1 MKKIVLTFGLIGGAI
16 LSATM
21 LATLPFH
28 DQIGFDKGAMTI
40 GYTSMVIAF
49 LLIFFGVR
57 SYRDNVAGGS
67 VRFGR
72 AFGVGMLIG
81 LVASACYVATWEVIY
96 YKLAPDYLVKYQE
109 HMIEKARASG
119 ASQAELAQKQAD
131 MEKFAALYENPV
143 INATLTFGEPLP
155 VALIVALVTAGVVS
169 RKRREANGG
178 TVVAGARAST

>member
-21 LATLPFH
+21 LGTLPFKE
-28 DQIGFDKGAMTI
+28 QIGFDTGAMLI

-49 LLIFFGVR
+49 LLVYFGVR
-57 SYRDNVAGGS
+57 SYRDNVAGGT

-72 AFGVGMLIG
+72 AFGVGMLIAI
-81 LVASACYVATWEVIY
+81 VASACYVATWEVIY
-96 YKLAPDYLVKYQE
+96 YKLAPDYLVKYRE

-119 ASQAELAQKQAD
+119 ASEAELAQKQAE
-131 MEKFAALYENPV
+131 MEKYAALYDNPV

-155 VALIVALVTAGVVS
+155 VALIVSLVTAGVLS
-169 RKRREANGG
+169 RKRRADDGG
-178 TVVAGARAST
+178 TVVTGARLSA

>member
-1 MKKIVLTFGLIGGAI
+1 MKKIVWTFGLIGGAI

-28 DQIGFDKGAMTI
+28 EQIGFETLGMLI

-49 LLIFFGVR
+49 LLIYFGVR
-57 SYRDNVAGGS
+57 SYRENVAGGS

-72 AFGVGMLIG
+72 AFGVGMLIA
-81 LVASACYVATWEVIY
+81 LVASACYVGTWEVIY
-96 YKLAPDYLVKYQE
+96 YRFTPNYMAKYNE

-119 ASQAELAQKQAD
+119 ASEAELAQKRAE
-131 MEKFAALYENPV
+131 MAKFEKLYDNPIINVAMTFA
-143 INATLTFGEPLP
+143 EPLP
-155 VALIVALVTAGVVS
+155 VALIVSLVTAGLLS
-169 RKRREANGG
+169 KKRREPADG

>member
-16 LSATM
+16 LSAVM
-21 LATLPFH
+21 LGTLPFKE
-28 DQIGFDKGAMTI
+28 QIGFDTGAMTI

-57 SYRDNVAGGS
+57 SYRDNVGGGS

-96 YKLAPDYLVKYQE
+96 YKLAPDYLAKYQE

-119 ASQAELAQKQAD
+119 ASQAELAQKQAE
-131 MEKFAALYENPV
+131 MEKYAALYDNPV
-143 INATLTFGEPLP
+143 INAAMTLAEPLP
-155 VALIVALVTAGVVS
+155 VALIVSLVTAGVLS
-169 RKRREANGG
+169 RKRREPSGG
-178 TVVAGARAST
+178 AVVAGARAST